1 MKKFARFFIFV
12 SFSFVLMLILSVL
25 FRFFVYWFESV
36 QAVSTEPGQSFI
48 TAIIR
53 QALPE
58 TLFLSVLFS
67 LSYSV
72 RYKIPALLSILV
84 LFVLSGAFCLGFFMG
99 LEKIEAL
106 ELPLL
111 SGTPLSPANVEMRSG
126 LILSRQD
133 MDIIVLKEDSG
144 LAGSSSGFP
153 RVISFPERPLLY
165 QEAPI
170 GRDAVV
176 FSLPLGDRSPWFLQ
190 SIIIDLNLTARELN
204 SRYKEG
210 LVSFFLYGFSLI
222 LLLVSL
228 RFLFGF
234 SSWPLANLFLGAI
247 AFRAVLSLEV
257 FLIAPETVY
266 FISSFFSERV
276 NNSYLQPLVFVLMG
290 TLILL
295 YTFLA
300 FLARRKRREDG

>member
-12 SFSFVLMLILSVL
+12 SFSFVIMLILSVL

-36 QAVSTEPGQSFI
+36 QAVPAAPEKSFI
-48 TAIIR
+48 TSIIR

-72 RYKIPALLSILV
+72 RHKIPAVLSILV

-99 LEKIEAL
+99 IERVEAL

-133 MDIIVLKEDSG
+133 MDIIVLKEDAES
-144 LAGSSSGFP
+144 AGSSSGFP

-176 FSLPLGDRSPWFLQ
+176 YGLPLGDRSPWFLQ
-190 SIIIDLNLTARELN
+190 SIIIDLDLTARELN
-204 SRYKEG
+204 ARYNEG
-210 LVSFFLYGFSLI
+210 LESFFLYGLSLI

-228 RFLFGF
+228 RFLFGI
-234 SSWPLANLFLGAI
+234 SSWPLANLFFGAI
-247 AFRAVLSLEV
+247 VFRAVLSLEV
-257 FLIAPETVY
+257 FLIVPEIEY
-266 FISSFFSERV
+266 FISSFFSDRV
-276 NNSYLQPLVFVLMG
+276 NKSYLQPMVFIILG

-295 YTFLA
+295 YTLLA

>member
-12 SFSFVLMLILSVL
+12 SFCFVILLILSVL

-36 QAVSTEPGQSFI
+36 QAVSTDHGLSFI

-58 TLFLSVLFS
+58 TLILSMLFS

-72 RYKIPALLSILV
+72 RHKVPALLSIIV
-84 LFVLSGAFCLGFFMG
+84 LFVLSGAFCLGFFIG
-99 LEKIEAL
+99 LERIEAL
-106 ELPLL
+106 EFPLL

-133 MDIIVLKEDSG
+133 MDIIVLKEDSR
-144 LAGSSSGFP
+144 LAGNSSGFP

-170 GRDAVV
+170 GRDAVT

-190 SIIIDLNLTARELN
+190 SMIIDLDLTARELN
-204 SRYKEG
+204 SRYSEG
-210 LVSFFLYGFSLI
+210 LVSFFLYGLSLI
-222 LLLVSL
+222 FLFVSL
-228 RFLFGF
+228 RFLFGL
-234 SSWPLANLFLGAI
+234 SAWPLANLFFGAI

-266 FISSFFSERV
+266 FISSFFSDRV
-276 NNSYLQPLVFVLMG
+276 NNSYLQPMVFVLLG